1 MLAAHGATWSLRAA
15 VAAGSLEEVA
25 RLLGGGLDVNAPL
38 DPQGNTPLMLAA
50 WLDTPPTEGA
60 WTFVQ
65 ALLVQHGADPNQPN
79 ARGGTP
85 LLCACEAGHETAVKA
100 LLAAG
105 ADPANVDGDG
115 DTALCVAAT
124 HGHAATVALLLAH
137 PPPPPDASSS
147 SSPLASA
154 IDRPG
159 SGGRPPLVKAA
170 AAGHAA
176 VVVALLGAGADPK
189 ATDAYGGA
197 ALAWAARGGHAAAAE
212 ALLAMQ
218 APLEQADA
226 AGTTALMLASERA
239 HAEVV
244 TLLLSRGAACD
255 AADEAGFTA
264 LLLACAVATPPKK
277 SRSSM
282 AAAACPHDAV
292 IARLLDAGSS
302 PNVQDGIGRSPL
314 MYAACNGLKQIVGLL
329 LSRSADVHL
338 VDCCGDGALS
348 LAEAS
353 CDIYTSVCVCVC
365 ARVGPSAVPS
375 TGLRVYIRR
384 PSRKQSNSGSRSSA
398 RRSSGGA
405 SRSAT
410 RSRSRLPSAGRRR
423 PLPSSVRAAAR
434 SSRGRAAR
442 AGALCPMPTRPR
454 WWTRAGMSTRRFDR
468 WPRSRPWVSGARALP

>member
-1 MLAAHGATWSLRAA
+1 M
-15 VAAGSLEEVA
+15 AAGSLEQVA
-25 RLLGGGLDVNAPL
+25 RLLGGGLDAPL
-38 DPQGNTPLMLAA
+38 DPQGTTPCMLAA

-60 WTFVQ
+60 WTLVQ
-65 ALLVQHGADPNQPN
+65 ALIQHGADPNQPN

-85 LLCACEAGHETAVKA
+85 LLCACEAGHETAVTA

-105 ADPANVDGDG
+105 ADPVHVDGDG

-137 PPPPPDASSS
+137 PPSPSDASSPS
-147 SSPLASA
+147 DPRGLLASA

-176 VVVALLGAGADPK
+176 VVAALLGAGADPR

-197 ALAWAARGGHAAAAE
+197 ALAWAARGGHATAAE

-226 AGTTALMLASERA
+226 AGATALMLASERA

-244 TLLLSRGAACD
+244 TLLLARGGACD
-255 AADEAGFTA
+255 AADEEGFTA

-277 SRSSM
+277 SHSST
-282 AAAACPHDAV
+282 AASMAACPHDAV
-292 IARLLDAGSS
+292 VARLLDAGSS

-329 LSRSADVHL
+329 LSRGADVRL
-338 VDCCGDGALS
+338 VDRCGDGAIS

-353 CDIYTSVCVCVC
+353 CDIYIYSLCL
-365 ARVGPSAVPS
+365 SLS
-375 TGLRVYIRR
+375 L
-384 PSRKQSNSGSRSSA
+384 SF
-398 RRSSGGA
+398 
-405 SRSAT
+405 
-410 RSRSRLPSAGRRR
+410 SRLQHR
-423 PLPSSVRAAAR
+423 PI
-434 SSRGRAAR
+434 
-442 AGALCPMPTRPR
+442 
-454 WWTRAGMSTRRFDR
+454 
-468 WPRSRPWVSGARALP
+468 